1 MKTKTLRQD
10 KVNVITLG
18 CSKNLV
24 DSENLITQL
33 HANDFEVV
41 HDSNEEANIIIVNT
55 CGFIDLAKEESIN
68 TIVQYADIKSKGGI
82 DKLYVTGCLS
92 QRYKDDLEKEIP
104 EVDAYFGTLEL
115 PGLLARLNADYKH
128 ELIGERSLTTPH
140 HFAYMKISEGCNR
153 TCSFCAIPLMRG
165 KHISRTIESLVKE
178 ARHFATMG
186 VKELVLIAQE
196 LTYYGLDLYKK
207 RALPELLDALCEVEG
222 IEWIRL
228 HYAYPSKFP
237 REIFD
242 AMAKQPKVCNYLDI
256 PLQHASD
263 TVLERM
269 KRQTTRLEQQELI
282 LYARSVVP
290 DIAIRTTFLVG
301 FPGETEEEFNVV
313 EEIFNNQ
320 FKFYKEKVEQ
330 LPIDEIETEEEFN
343 DLCDFVEEMKFD
355 RVGVFQYSHEEDT
368 SGYLLEDDVPQDLK
382 ADRANRI
389 MEIQQSISLDH
400 NLNRVGQTLR
410 VLFDRKEGEYFVGR
424 TEFDSPEVDNEVLVT
439 AAEQFVRIGDFAM
452 VEITDAEE
460 YDLYGKVIY

>member
-33 HANDFEVV
+33 KANDYDVN
-41 HDSNEEANIIIVNT
+41 HDSNEDANIIIVNT

-68 TIVQYADIKSKGGI
+68 TIVQYADIKAQGGI

-115 PGLLARLNADYKH
+115 PGLLAKLNADYKH
-128 ELIGERSLTTPH
+128 ELIGERTLTTPQ

-165 KHISRTIESLVKE
+165 KHISRTIDSLVTE
-178 ARHFATMG
+178 AKHFASIG

-207 RALPELLDALCEVEG
+207 RALPELLDALCAVEG

-242 AMAKQPKVCNYLDI
+242 TMALQPKVCNYLDI

-269 KRQTTRLEQQELI
+269 KRQTTRLEQKELI
-282 LYARSVVP
+282 EYARTVVP

-301 FPGETEEEFNVV
+301 FPGETEAEF
-313 EEIFNNQ
+313 Q
-320 FKFYKEKVEQ
+320 
-330 LPIDEIETEEEFN
+330 

-368 SGYLLEDDVPQDLK
+368 SGYELTDDVSSDEK
-382 ADRANRI
+382 AERANRI
-389 MEIQQSISLDH
+389 MEIQQSISWDH
-400 NLNRVGQTLR
+400 NQNKIGKTLK

-424 TEFDSPEVDNEVLVT
+424 TEYDSPEVDNEVLVL
-439 AAEQFVRIGDFAM
+439 AKDNFVRLGDFAM

-460 YDLYGKVIY
+460 YDLYGNVKIIEKLA